1 MTATEPRPWQGAE
14 IHEGVIPQQAALYPR
29 PVILECGDCCRH
41 GYWYPQE
48 NRIDTG
54 RRMCPAGGYKAR
66 PYHLWAVYGWN
77 GHEPIVTAPETTG
90 GASS

>member
-14 IHEGVIPQQAALYPR
+14 IHEGTIPQQAALYPR
-29 PVILECGDCCRH
+29 PVILECGDCCRR

-54 RRMCPAGGYKAR
+54 RRMCPEGPAGWR
-66 PYHLWAVYGWN
+66 PFHAWAVRSWN
-77 GHEPIVTAPETTG
+77 GHEPQGTG
-90 GASS
+90 EKTS